1 MLGIKHY
8 KVLEKINGT
17 KDRKTKSLIDL
28 LQQRNLDKQE
38 YFIDSTYKDKS
49 GKKKKLYI
57 CTLKGIKLFMDNL
70 RNYENKSALLLWF
83 ENHADKKMDII
94 LYNRPEIYFLDE
106 LEQVLCAMN
115 IKSIRQYS
123 VLPYYIDC
131 YIHALNL
138 AIEYDEGDHKYY
150 TYENQELRQKNI
162 ENELKCTFIRL
173 SDSNSNLYNIGLVMS
188 QILKMNVA

>member
-49 GKKKKLYI
+49 GKKNKLYI

-106 LEQVLCAMN
+106 LEQVLCDMN

-188 QILKMNVA
+188 QILKMNAA

>member
-49 GKKKKLYI
+49 GKKNKLYI

>member
-1 MLGIKHY
+1 MLGIRHY

-28 LQQRNLDKQE
+28 LQQQNLNKQE
-38 YFIDSTYKDKS
+38 YFIESIYKDKS
-49 GKKKKLYI
+49 GKKNKLYI
-57 CTLKGIKLFMDNL
+57 CTLKGVKLLLDNL

>member
-1 MLGIKHY
+1 MLGIRHY

-28 LQQRNLDKQE
+28 LQQQNLNKQE
-38 YFIDSTYKDKS
+38 YFIESIYKDKS
-49 GKKKKLYI
+49 GKKNKLYI
-57 CTLKGIKLFMDNL
+57 CTLKGVKLLLDNL

-115 IKSIRQYS
+115 IKRYS
-123 VLPYYIDC
+123 GSTVYP
-131 YIHALNL
+131 
-138 AIEYDEGDHKYY
+138 
-150 TYENQELRQKNI
+150 
-162 ENELKCTFIRL
+162 
-173 SDSNSNLYNIGLVMS
+173 
-188 QILKMNVA
+188 